1 MILSGEKI
9 AKKILENLKKKI
21 RGKKLSLAVIQ
32 VGDNIVSKK
41 YIEEKRKIAKKIG
54 IGFHLINLPLSIS
67 QVKLEQQIKRT
78 GKDQK
83 VSGMIVQLP
92 LPGRLNVQHVVDLIP
107 KEKDVDVLSS
117 ASFSDFALGILPIM
131 PPTVAAIA
139 LLLKETKK
147 KLEGSRVAV
156 VGAGRLVG
164 LPIALW
170 LSQQGATISLIQKE
184 TRNATQIIAKA
195 DIVISGVGKPGLI
208 TGKMLKKGAVVIDA
222 GTSVEG
228 GSSKGDVDFESVA
241 KRASFL
247 TPVPGGVGPLTVACL
262 FKNLF
267 LLIEKGNYDIY
278 YMQ

>member
-1 MILSGEKI
+1 MPSFHMILSGEKI

-92 LPGRLNVQHVVDLIP
+92 LPGRLNVQRVVDLIP

-164 LPIALW
+164 LPVALW
-170 LSQQGATISLIQKE
+170 LAQQGAIISLIQKE
-184 TRNATQIIAKA
+184 TKNATQIIAKA
-195 DIVISGVGKPGLI
+195 DIIISGVGKPGLI
-208 TGKMLKKGAVVIDA
+208 TGKMVKKGAVVIDA
-222 GTSVEG
+222 GTSIEQ
-228 GSSKGDVDFESVA
+228 GSSKGDVERESVE
-241 KRASFL
+241 KKASFL

-267 LLIEKGNYDIY
+267 LINE
-278 YMQ
+278 

>member
-92 LPGRLNVQHVVDLIP
+92 LPGRLNVQRVVDLIP

-164 LPIALW
+164 LPVALW
-170 LSQQGATISLIQKE
+170 LAQQGAIISLIQKE
-184 TRNATQIIAKA
+184 TKNATQIIAKA
-195 DIVISGVGKPGLI
+195 DIIISGVGKPGLI
-208 TGKMLKKGAVVIDA
+208 TGKMVKKGAVVIDA
-222 GTSVEG
+222 GTSIEQ
-228 GSSKGDVDFESVA
+228 GSSKGDVERESVE
-241 KRASFL
+241 KKASFL

-267 LLIEKGNYDIY
+267 LINE
-278 YMQ
+278 